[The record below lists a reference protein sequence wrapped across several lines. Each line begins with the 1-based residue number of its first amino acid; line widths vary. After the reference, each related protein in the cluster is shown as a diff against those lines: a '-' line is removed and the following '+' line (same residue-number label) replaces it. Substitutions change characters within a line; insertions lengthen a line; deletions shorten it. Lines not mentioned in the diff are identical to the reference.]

1 MKELEYIF
9 LGYIKIEV
17 DSEDFYKVMS
27 LFLGKGI
34 LAFSK
39 VKGEIFVFYNQ
50 RKLAIE
56 LLENAKITYLL
67 AKEFNLLQFEK
78 DKTNAV
84 ILISAILFSLVFT
97 FFLSNLVWRIE
108 VDGCKNISKSELIS
122 SLEECGLEIGAM
134 WQGIDFGDV
143 ENSVLNKLPQIAWIN
158 VNRVGTVAFV
168 SIIEADSQ
176 TPDSEKYKY
185 SNIVASEDCI
195 VESISVTTG
204 TPMVKIGDAVT
215 KGDLL
220 ILGIN
225 STQDESVPC
234 KAEGEIIGRVNKRI
248 SVTVSRK
255 NMEKIEKNR
264 TLAAL
269 KIKIFDFSI
278 NIFKKYRNLDTEC
291 AIIEENGQISLFDGT
306 ALPIFIE
313 KQYTVEYEYS
323 SYDLHDDDLIASASE
338 LMRQKI
344 EHILA
349 DVRLN
354 SIKTYGNFTDEGY
367 VMHTEMVYL
376 CDVCEDAEFF
386 ISEEQKE

>member
-1 MKELEYIF
+1 
-9 LGYIKIEV
+9 
-17 DSEDFYKVMS
+17 
-27 LFLGKGI
+27 
-34 LAFSK
+34 
-39 VKGEIFVFYNQ
+39 
-50 RKLAIE
+50 
-56 LLENAKITYLL
+56 
-67 AKEFNLLQFEK
+67 
-78 DKTNAV
+78 
-84 ILISAILFSLVFT
+84 
-97 FFLSNLVWRIE
+97 VWRID
-108 VDGCKNISKSELIS
+108 VDGCENISKSELIS

-143 ENSVLNKLPQIAWIN
+143 ENSILNKLPQIAWIN

-176 TPDSEKYKY
+176 APDTEKYKY

-220 ILGIN
+220 ILGMN

-264 TLAAL
+264 TLEAL

-306 ALPIFIE
+306 ALPIFIK
-313 KQYTVEYEYS
+313 KQYAVEYEYA

-354 SIKTYGNFTDEGY
+354 SIKTYGNFTEEGY
-367 VMHTEMVYL
+367 VMYTEMVYL